1 MLDSP
6 PAASHYPDYN
16 TQYIIHVVYVHTGV
30 GMQWLQ
36 LGHIFSSMED

>member
-6 PAASHYPDYN
+6 PAASHYPHLN
-16 TQYIIHVVYVHTGV
+16 AQWTTHVVYVHTGV

-36 LGHIFSSMED
+36 LGHTSSSMEG